1 MRVENVGMSDLAN
14 LPDLTPAQRLCIFY
28 GSNATEVDAL
38 QVPQNCVTYETMQ
51 SRGCKY
57 QSIAAAGLR
66 IVELQRMGFA
76 SPLHLRQVG
85 MDAIDLVDPL
95 VVRDLVACFGADA
108 TKATFLASAFDAV
121 ALAGSDAERVLGIT
135 LDELLTHC
143 AGEPTAAMAVLR
155 TASHPRLAETSI
167 SRLLDTGIRADALQ
181 RIGYNIVVL
190 SVHAHATPKDLKA
203 LGYRNTL

>member
-95 VVRDLVACFGADA
+95 VVR
-108 TKATFLASAFDAV
+108 
-121 ALAGSDAERVLGIT
+121 
-135 LDELLTHC
+135 
-143 AGEPTAAMAVLR
+143 
-155 TASHPRLAETSI
+155 
-167 SRLLDTGIRADALQ
+167 
-181 RIGYNIVVL
+181 
-190 SVHAHATPKDLKA
+190 
-203 LGYRNTL
+203 